1 MNRPRVVII
10 GGGFGGLTAARTLR
24 AAPVSVTLIDR
35 RNHHVFQPLLYQV
48 ATAALS
54 PGDIAYPIR
63 SILRRQ
69 KNTEVLLAEITAI
82 DLSRRELQFTGGSI
96 AYDYLIVSAGVS
108 HSYFGHVDW
117 EKSAPGLKTLEDALE
132 IRRRFLLA
140 FEKAE
145 REPDP
150 DRRRKLL
157 TFVLVGGGP
166 TGAELAG
173 AMAEVSRTVLDGDF
187 RVIDPRQ
194 ARILL
199 LEAGPRILPTFPEAL
214 SAKAAAALAHL
225 GVEVRAS
232 SPVTG
237 IGPGYVE
244 VGAERIEAG
253 TILWSAGVAAAPV
266 ARSLGIPLD
275 RAGRVPV
282 EPDLSVP
289 GHPEVFVVG
298 DLAAFLHQTGKP
310 LPGVAQVAIQQG
322 RYAAKAIARRVSG
335 QPPAGHFH
343 YRDLGNL
350 AVLGR
355 GAAIADL
362 GRVRLSGFPAW
373 LFWCFVHILKLIG
386 FRNRFIVMFE
396 WAWAYFRNERGARLI
411 TGNQN

>member
-10 GGGFGGLTAARTLR
+10 GGGFGGLTAARSLR
-24 AAPVSVTLIDR
+24 TAPVSVTLVDR

-63 SILRRQ
+63 SILRKQ
-69 KNTEVLLAEITAI
+69 KNTEVLLAEIAAI
-82 DLSRRELQFTGGSI
+82 DLSRREVQFTGGSI
-96 AYDYLIVSAGVS
+96 SYDYLIVGAGAA
-108 HSYFGHVDW
+108 HSYFGHDDW

-140 FEKAE
+140 FEEAE

-150 DRRRKLL
+150 ARRQKLL

-173 AMAEVSRTVLDGDF
+173 AMAEISRTVLVGDF
-187 RVIDPRQ
+187 RVVDPRQ
-194 ARILL
+194 ARIIL
-199 LEAGPRILPTFPEAL
+199 LEAGARILPTFPEEL
-214 SAKAAAALAHL
+214 SAKAAAALTRL
-225 GVEVRAS
+225 GVEVRTS

-237 IGPGYVE
+237 IGPGFVD
-244 VGAERIEAG
+244 VGAERLEAG

-282 EPDLSVP
+282 EPDLSIP
-289 GHPEVFVVG
+289 GHPEVFVIG

-322 RYAAKAIARRVSG
+322 RYAAMVIARRVSG
-335 QPPAGHFH
+335 QPSAGPFH
-343 YRDLGNL
+343 YRDPGNL

-362 GRVRLSGFPAW
+362 GRVRLSGAPAW
-373 LFWCFVHILKLIG
+373 LFWCLVHILYLIG

-411 TGNQN
+411 TGN

>member
-1 MNRPRVVII
+1 MSSPRVVII
-10 GGGFGGLTAARTLR
+10 GGGFGGLTAAKTLR
-24 AAPVSVTLIDR
+24 AAPVSVTLVDR

-63 SILRRQ
+63 SILHRQ
-69 KNTEVLLAEITAI
+69 KNTEVLLAEVTGI
-82 DLSRRELQFTGGSI
+82 DLARRELRLGDASL
-96 AYDYLIVSAGVS
+96 AYDYLIVGAGAA
-108 HSYFGHVDW
+108 HSYFGHDEW
-117 EKSAPGLKTLEDALE
+117 EKDAPGLKTLEDALE
-132 IRRRFLLA
+132 IRRVFLLA

-145 REPDP
+145 REPDAA
-150 DRRRKLL
+150 RRRRLL

-173 AMAEVSRTVLDGDF
+173 AMAEISRTVLVGDF
-187 RVIDPRQ
+187 RVIDPRD
-194 ARILL
+194 ARIIL
-199 LEAGPRILPTFPEAL
+199 LEAGPRILPTFPESL
-214 SAKAAAALAHL
+214 SAKAAAQLARL

-237 IGPGYVE
+237 IGPEHVE
-244 VGAERIEAG
+244 VGSERLEAG

-266 ARSLGIPLD
+266 ARSLGVPLD

-282 EPDLSVP
+282 EPDLTVP
-289 GHPEVFVVG
+289 GHPEVFVIG
-298 DLAAFLHQTGKP
+298 DLASFVHQTGKP
-310 LPGVAQVAIQQG
+310 LPGVAQVAIQEG
-322 RYAAKAIARRVSG
+322 RYAAKEIIRRASG
-335 QPPAGHFH
+335 QPSAGAFQ

-362 GRVRLSGFPAW
+362 GRVRLSGLPAW
-373 LFWCFVHILKLIG
+373 LIWCFVHIFNLIG

-411 TGNQN
+411 TGDS

>member
-1 MNRPRVVII
+1 MRSPRVVVI

-96 AYDYLIVSAGVS
+96 SYDYLIVGAGAA
-108 HSYFGHVDW
+108 HSYFGHDDW

-140 FEKAE
+140 FEEAE

-150 DRRRKLL
+150 ERRRKLL

-173 AMAEVSRTVLDGDF
+173 AMAEISRTVLVGDF

-194 ARILL
+194 ARIIL
-199 LEAGPRILPTFPEAL
+199 LEAGPRILPTFPEGL
-214 SAKAAAALAHL
+214 SAKAAAALTRL
-225 GVEVRAS
+225 GVEVRAR

-237 IGPGYVE
+237 IGPGFVQ
-244 VGAERIEAG
+244 VGSERLEAG

-289 GHPEVFVVG
+289 GHPEVFVIG

-322 RYAAKAIARRVSG
+322 RYAATAIARRVSG
-335 QPPAGHFH
+335 QPSAGPFR
-343 YRDLGNL
+343 YRDPGNL

-362 GRVRLSGFPAW
+362 GRVQLSGFPAW
-373 LFWCFVHILKLIG
+373 LFWCFVHILYLIG

-396 WAWAYFRNERGARLI
+396 WAWAYFRKERGARLI
-411 TGNQN
+411 TGNEN